1 MVASAISYQ
10 LRKLKDRGVV
20 QNRREGLTIYYSV
33 IENKLDPVL
42 QLFKEFNY
50 LPTMEGLNSGKIHS
64 FYHDSIFCWVLSGL

>member
-1 MVASAISYQ
+1 MSASAISHQ

-50 LPTMEGLNSGKIHS
+50 LPTMERA
-64 FYHDSIFCWVLSGL
+64 